1 MKRTI
6 LSAALITAALI
17 GASTLPAQHAP
28 AQRDTASN
36 TLEVANYH
44 IPENLATIKERHEGA
59 SGKTILYI
67 QDAHCNFEAQSNNA
81 KILEELVKNHGVK
94 LVAVEGSTGL
104 IDTAPFSQFPDKDI
118 KTEVATY
125 FMKKGRITGPEY
137 LSITSDLKFMIWGI
151 EDENAYKENYDA
163 FVKTITAKDQNRKVL
178 DQLGRGLEITKQNIF
193 SAALKELDAKMN
205 GYRNNTIPFLDY
217 AKYLTA
223 KARGAGIDLA
233 GYPNFNQQNRA
244 LVLETAIDFKRVD
257 QERGS
262 CIDALSKKMGKDK
275 LSELVT
281 KSLSFRLGKIPA
293 EDYYAFLKDTAQAA
307 GIDFGKF
314 KNLSQYTDYVALLK
328 NIKAAELINECDR
341 LADDIKEKLFK
352 NDDERAVNRAAKD
365 LVTLENLF
373 ELKLSPADFEYFEK
387 NRARSSSTSLL
398 DILNKYQSRFNL
410 ALPDRR
416 DLEGIDN
423 YIPTAEHFYR
433 VAKKR
438 DNILIQN
445 TADKMQQ
452 ENADRA
458 VLVAG
463 GFHTDGIA
471 DILRDKGFSYI
482 VITPR
487 ITNPNAENPY
497 LDVMLN
503 KKTPFEELLMSSEP
517 AK

>member
-1 MKRTI
+1 MKKMFVLAAVASLLISASVHGAQGTEAPQ
-6 LSAALITAALI
+6 SAAPKKIDV
-17 GASTLPAQHAP
+17 SK
-28 AQRDTASN
+28 
-36 TLEVANYH
+36 YH
-44 IPENLATIKERHEGA
+44 IPENLATIKDRHQGT
-59 SGKTILYI
+59 SGRTILYI

-81 KILEELVKNHGVK
+81 KILEDLVKNYGFT

-137 LSITSDLKFMIWGI
+137 LSITSNLKFTIWGI

-163 FVKTITAKDQNRKVL
+163 FVKTITAKDQNKQVL
-178 DQLGRGLEITKQNIF
+178 SQLARGLDIAKQNIF
-193 SAALKELDAKMN
+193 SADLKDIDAKMKD
-205 GYRNNTIPFLDY
+205 YRDNKLQFLDF

-223 KARGAGIDLA
+223 KAKAVGIDLKK
-233 GYPNFNQQNRA
+233 YPHFDQQNKA
-244 LVLETAIDFKRVD
+244 LALEGAIDFKRVD
-257 QERGS
+257 QERGA
-262 CIDALSKKMGKDK
+262 CIDELSKKMGKDK

-293 EDYYAFLKDTAQAA
+293 EDYYLFLKDSAQA
-307 GIDFGKF
+307 GKIDYAKY
-314 KNLSQYTDYVALLK
+314 KNLSSYTDYVALLK

-352 NDDERAVNRAAKD
+352 NDDERAVDRATKD

-373 ELKLSPADFEYFEK
+373 ELKLSPAEFQYFEK
-387 NRARSSSTSLL
+387 NRANSSSASLL
-398 DILNKYQSRFNL
+398 DVLEKYKNKYSL
-410 ALPDRR
+410 TLPARQ

-438 DNILIQN
+438 DTILIQN
-445 TADKMQQ
+445 TADKMAM
-452 ENADRA
+452 ENADCA
-458 VLVAG
+458 VLVTG

-471 DILRDKGFSYI
+471 NILRDKGFSYI
-482 VITPR
+482 IITPR

-517 AK
+517 AKQ